1 MCYVYTGYHALARL
15 LLHHTYT
22 PPAVVPYPLL
32 LHPHLRRHAIA
43 KDSSGKGNDI
53 SLLSSPSRMDT
64 EIKSGGNALRTGSLG
79 FKNNV
84 ALNKAVKGMPEKSFT
99 VEFWA
104 RSKKLDSNKPDMQV
118 RGALGRCLFGWLA

>member
-1 MCYVYTGYHALARL
+1 V
-15 LLHHTYT
+15 
-22 PPAVVPYPLL
+22 
-32 LHPHLRRHAIA
+32 IA
-43 KDSSGKGNDI
+43 KDSSGKGNDL

-118 RGALGRCLFGWLA
+118 RGVGCSWSAHVWLLYSCAWLAHV

>member
-1 MCYVYTGYHALARL
+1 MS
-15 LLHHTYT
+15 
-22 PPAVVPYPLL
+22 
-32 LHPHLRRHAIA
+32 RRHTIA
-43 KDSSGKGNDI
+43 KDSSGKGNDL

-64 EIKSGGNALRTGSLG
+64 EIKSGGNALRTGSLS

-118 RGALGRCLFGWLA
+118 QYMCYCCGLLTAAAAAAAAAGKQL